1 MMVSVAD
8 QALAGAPTPEP
19 YDFRRPVAIPRD
31 AVRGLDAAV
40 ATFASRWTE
49 TLSERFGT
57 EVYVAVAPVAVL
69 DYLTVVDRLAE
80 DDILLVC
87 TLGGTPER
95 AAVRLSVP
103 TTLGWVRRLLG
114 GSLAPVE
121 GRSTLTRIEE
131 AFARDLVD
139 SAMADL
145 RIALASV
152 VALDVVV
159 GQIAESPRMSPL
171 AAPDAPMISLAVD
184 VAAGGHRGSL
194 ALVFPAAALVAKDAA
209 EAAPAPSAAAP
220 ADLLRAQLVDVPV
233 QLSLRMR
240 PASVTPGTVLALAVG
255 DVLPMPHPLTRP
267 LDLAVEGEFVA
278 HAAIGTQGAA
288 LACVV
293 VDLEETA

>member
-1 MMVSVAD
+1 MTVSVVD

-40 ATFASRWTE
+40 ATFASRWTQ
-49 TLSERFGT
+49 TLTDRFAT
-57 EVYVAVAPVAVL
+57 EVVVSAAPVAVL
-69 DYLTVVDRLAE
+69 DYHSVVDRLAD

-87 TLGGTPER
+87 TLGGTTAR
-95 AAVRLSVP
+95 AAARLSVP
-103 TTLGWVRRLLG
+103 STLGWVRRLLG
-114 GSLAPVE
+114 GTLAPVE
-121 GRSTLTRIEE
+121 GRFTLTRIEE
-131 AFARDLVD
+131 AFARDVVE

-145 RIALASV
+145 RFSLAGIV
-152 VALDVVV
+152 DLDVVV
-159 GQIAESPRMSPL
+159 GSVAESPRMSPL
-171 AAPDAPMISLAVD
+171 AAADEPMISIALDVD
-184 VAAGGHRGSL
+184 AAGHRAPL
-194 ALVFPAAALVAKDAA
+194 ALVFPASALVSRDAA
-209 EAAPAPSAAAP
+209 EAAPAPSALPP

-233 QLSLRMR
+233 QVSLRMR
-240 PASVTPGTVLALAVG
+240 PASVTPGTVLSLAVG
-255 DVLPMPHPLTRP
+255 DVIPMPHPLTRP